1 MRQRQLALIPGH
13 SSREFYVYIR
23 PDAIDPKTNEML
35 KGTIEE
41 ETEQVL
47 KNIGAILKEVGLT
60 YENIVKTTVYL
71 LDLNDFVKMNDVYAR
86 FFKTN
91 PPARAAVQVSSL
103 PKGAKIEIEAVAYF
117 DKP

>member
-1 MRQRQLALIPGH
+1 M
-13 SSREFYVYIR
+13 
-23 PDAIDPKTNEML
+23 
-35 KGTIEE
+35 
-41 ETEQVL
+41 
-47 KNIGAILKEVGLT
+47 GLT